1 MYANIY
7 NYFFLVNI
15 KLLSNLNYVRSS
27 KLPNRFSI
35 NIVMDILLTQTTNCI
50 NKLIEEE
57 IFLETMKKQV

>member
-27 KLPNRFSI
+27 KLPNRFSM
-35 NIVMDILLTQTTNCI
+35 NIVMDILLTQTTI
-50 NKLIEEE
+50 LFK
-57 IFLETMKKQV
+57 

>member
-35 NIVMDILLTQTTNCI
+35 NIVMDILLTQTTNCL